1 MSRTPTDYYCEES
14 IRKIMLS
21 CNVCITCR
29 KGLGVILSHQI
40 VQLSFFIPIYMTVT
54 VCRMIWEDSWYWYC
68 TLWLR
73 QAESGTI
80 TIHQDP
86 VIMAFSGGPEEHI
99 KPVQKRPE
107 AKMLHEK
114 KNFTIEKMAKFYPMN
129 RHSHVWYRLIERLC
143 FTRCFYTPCSGQ
155 VLVR

>member
-80 TIHQDP
+80 TIHQGP
-86 VIMAFSGGPEEHI
+86 VIMAFSGGPEEHV

-114 KNFTIEKMAKFYPMN
+114 KNFTIEKMAKFYLYESPRSCLIQTYRAALFYQMFL
-129 RHSHVWYRLIERLC
+129 HSLFRTGL
-143 FTRCFYTPCSGQ
+143 S
-155 VLVR
+155 